1 MQPKKLKKLKKQFKP
16 TSPLA
21 PSYLD
26 RIVGYHKLYDAILP
40 IKLLLNRI
48 LNADH
53 RLQNGLEPQPLP
65 TLLLPDNIQ
74 DVIYEYVNQQ
84 YAPKDP
90 RGDALWEQL
99 INPLADLD
107 HDLRDF
113 RDYLSS
119 QYGMWAYTNAVFLQ
133 DLSTYLAGAPVLEI
147 MAGNGY
153 ISAGLRAR
161 NTKQVIYATDDTS
174 WLKENATGNHAVTAI
189 ESLDALAAI
198 AKYGNQVAYVIM
210 SWSPDG
216 IDIDWQVLQTL
227 RNAYPLVK
235 FLVIGEKNGATDS
248 AIFWQNAD
256 LTLVPELNTHYQSFD
271 LINEQVYLVK

>member
-16 TSPLA
+16 ETTFTS
-21 PSYLD
+21 SYLS
-26 RIVGYHKLYDAILP
+26 RIVGYQKLYDAILP
-40 IKLLLNRI
+40 IKLLLNHI

-65 TLLLPDNIQ
+65 PLLLPDNIQ

-90 RGDALWEQL
+90 RGDALWELL

-161 NTKQVIYATDDTS
+161 NSSQLIYTTDDTS
-174 WLKENATGNHAVTAI
+174 WLNENATGKHPVTTI
-189 ESLDALAAI
+189 EPLDALAAI
-198 AKYGNQVAYVIM
+198 DKYGNQVAYVIM

-216 IDIDWQVLQTL
+216 LDIDWQVLQKL
-227 RNAYPLVK
+227 RTKYPLVK
-235 FLVIGEKNGATDS
+235 FLVIGEKDGATNS
-248 AIFWQNAD
+248 TIFWQNAD
-256 LTLVPELNTHYQSFD
+256 LTLVPELNVYYQSFD

>member
-1 MQPKKLKKLKKQFKP
+1 MQAKKLKKLKKNLKQNNATP
-16 TSPLA
+16 V
-21 PSYLD
+21 SYID
-26 RIVGYHKLYDAILP
+26 RILSYQKLYDAILP
-40 IKLLLNRI
+40 IKLLLNHV

-65 TLLLPDNIQ
+65 PLLLPDNIQ
-74 DVIYEYVNQQ
+74 DIIYEYVNTQ
-84 YAPKDP
+84 YAAKDP
-90 RGDALWEQL
+90 RGDALWNQL
-99 INPLADLD
+99 TTPLASLD

-113 RDYLSS
+113 RDHLSE

-133 DLSTYLAGAPVLEI
+133 DLSNYLAGASVLEI

-161 NTKQVIYATDDTS
+161 KLTKAVYTTDDTS
-174 WLKENATGNHAVTAI
+174 WLSENATGHHTVTTV

-198 AKYGNQVAYVIM
+198 EKYGQEVDYVIM

-216 IDIDWQVLQTL
+216 VDIDWQILQKL
-227 RNAYPLVK
+227 RAEYPTIK
-235 FLVIGEKNGATDS
+235 FLVIGEKDGATDS
-248 AIFWQNAD
+248 AIFWQNAK
-256 LTLVPELNTHYQSFD
+256 LTLVPELNTHYHPFD